1 MGKMR
6 LIPTNTA
13 SDHLLSVTIY
23 IDNKESTNPA
33 LKRGLWKTVGASRSV
48 GQNVTM

>member
-6 LIPTNTA
+6 PIPINTE

-23 IDNKESTNPA
+23 IDNKEPTNAA